1 MAENKTQKTGASVED
16 FLASVEN
23 RTRREDGFRLLQ
35 MMQEVTGLEPEMWG
49 PSMVG
54 FGDYHYRYESGREG
68 DIFLTGFSP
77 RKQSLSLYIMAG
89 FDAYEGLLSRL
100 GQASHGSL
108 LPVHQQ
114 AGGTWTWMYSGSW
127 YCSRSSTPGPTR
139 RHRPRLNRRIRRS
152 RLWLSR
158 SQRDSGVPPPTAGN
172 PACCG
177 LPPSTGETMGCC
189 RDHGILGE
197 SVRPSVHQPRPLT
210 EGGRI
215 HRQ

>member
-100 GQASHGSL
+100 GKHRMGASCLYINKLADVDMDVLRELVLQSFEH
-108 LPVHQQ
+108 
-114 AGGTWTWMYSGSW
+114 A
-127 YCSRSSTPGPTR
+127 RANSS
-139 RHRPRLNRRIRRS
+139 
-152 RLWLSR
+152 
-158 SQRDSGVPPPTAGN
+158 A
-172 PACCG
+172 
-177 LPPSTGETMGCC
+177 
-189 RDHGILGE
+189 
-197 SVRPSVHQPRPLT
+197 
-210 EGGRI
+210 
-215 HRQ
+215 